1 MHCNGSIGIK
11 KYFFILSVS
20 LLAAFIIYFFIKD
33 YGFIDYQ
40 KNLST
45 YNKLHVEKHALLEEL
60 ATIKS
65 ETELLKKNEYY
76 IEKKLRED
84 MFLIKPNEK
93 IIIFD

>member
-1 MHCNGSIGIK
+1 MYCNGSIGIK

-20 LLAAFIIYFFIKD
+20 FLAAFIIYFFVKD

-45 YNKLHVEKHALLEEL
+45 YNELRVEKHALLEEL

-84 MFLIKPNEK
+84 RFLIKPNEK